1 MLAKIYGLI
10 TPIFLLGFIS
20 TSHAEEVETF
30 SIDLPST
37 NGTIPLN
44 IQEISVHGIE
54 FSHTSE
60 NTYYNRIRDVI
71 DTYEIATE
79 PTSYLKITKR
89 IVDNDD
95 YFIFTTL
102 ENHSNQPIH
111 LDVTF
116 HVADT
121 SYYSLDSFD
130 RFRTGPRINDEI
142 NADLTTNPFGL
153 LTTFKE
159 KQFDSNFMVGKLYH
173 SKVMKER
180 HDDGRQS
187 ILRELISEKQ
197 NFEIDINK
205 DELLLK
211 INMES
216 LGEDI
221 MDHWLLASD
230 KPLFDSKK
238 SYEDWMSIY
247 RKYRY
252 KNNTWYTAD
261 GPYAKVVKSAKPA
274 PKSQLQYARNLLIVR
289 EDIPL
294 SRYKETGERYF
305 YDLILNSVANLEI
318 FKGEKNYWETEYTSH
333 WLQQKYGIEAPY
345 IDTRHNEGVALF
357 LEEVGRL
364 FNLPELEHTL
374 TNYADFLVNQIEN
387 GFVIEVDQDAY
398 LISDYFTYHQ
408 ATKKTHSSLNHVL
421 GGMNLLLETYQKT
434 GDKKYL
440 TAATYVQNGI
450 DKIGTDWLNDKGDTW
465 YQINT
470 DLTFQGED
478 YTLLTLNDLLNS
490 LELWKK
496 IDKSRTE
503 VIETLIRSK
512 AMYLQGEG
520 IKFTD
525 EIDTLLQKNG
535 FEELLNQKEK
545 RDKKWSIFR
554 IEF

>member
-1 MLAKIYGLI
+1 HIQLKKGVFILLAKIYGLI

-37 NGTIPLN
+37 NGAIPMN
-44 IQEISVHGIE
+44 IQEISVNGIA

-102 ENHSNQPIH
+102 ENHSNQPIN

-173 SKVMKER
+173 SKVMTER
-180 HDDGRQS
+180 YDDGRQS
-187 ILRELISEKQ
+187 ILRELISETQ
-197 NFEIDINK
+197 NFEIAITK

-230 KPLFDSKK
+230 KPLFDSEK

-247 RKYRY
+247 HKYRY

-261 GPYAKVVKSAKPA
+261 GSYAKVVKSAKPA

-345 IDTRHNEGVALF
+345 IDTRHNEGVA
-357 LEEVGRL
+357 
-364 FNLPELEHTL
+364 
-374 TNYADFLVNQIEN
+374 
-387 GFVIEVDQDAY
+387 
-398 LISDYFTYHQ
+398 
-408 ATKKTHSSLNHVL
+408 
-421 GGMNLLLETYQKT
+421 
-434 GDKKYL
+434 
-440 TAATYVQNGI
+440 
-450 DKIGTDWLNDKGDTW
+450 
-465 YQINT
+465 
-470 DLTFQGED
+470 
-478 YTLLTLNDLLNS
+478 
-490 LELWKK
+490 
-496 IDKSRTE
+496 
-503 VIETLIRSK
+503 
-512 AMYLQGEG
+512 
-520 IKFTD
+520 
-525 EIDTLLQKNG
+525 
-535 FEELLNQKEK
+535 
-545 RDKKWSIFR
+545 
-554 IEF
+554 